1 MTTLTQQDAASMFYP
16 FNPCGH
22 LRSPGG
28 GCIGVPEDFPGARLM
43 VAEKLGSVL
52 SLAECFNA
60 LIVSLLDDRGV
71 LALEDMVSLGKI
83 GGNVVR

>member
-1 MTTLTQQDAASMFYP
+1 LELRARLLTHPPQP
-16 FNPCGH
+16 
-22 LRSPGG
+22 LK
-28 GCIGVPEDFPGARLM
+28 PEDFPAARLM
-43 VAEKLGSVL
+43 DADKWGSVL